1 MATDALE
8 AAMNTFRRIL
18 SDILFGIGVLW
29 QIFLLFAVFI
39 NEVITRQ
46 DVQYGLLCSLLT
58 VAVLY
63 ISLKIRP
70 ARPISKKATEDAKSS
85 DVA

>member
-1 MATDALE
+1 
-8 AAMNTFRRIL
+8 MNTFRRIL
-18 SDILFGIGVLW
+18 SDILFGIAVLW
-29 QIFLLFAVFI
+29 QIFLLYAVFI

-70 ARPISKKATEDAKSS
+70 ARPISTKAPKEENNSGEA
-85 DVA
+85 